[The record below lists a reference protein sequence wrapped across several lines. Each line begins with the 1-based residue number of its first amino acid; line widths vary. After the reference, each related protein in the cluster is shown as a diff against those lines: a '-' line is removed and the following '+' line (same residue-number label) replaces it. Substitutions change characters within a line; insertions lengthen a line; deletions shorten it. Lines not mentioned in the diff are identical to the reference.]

1 MKNDKKTL
9 PIIALVVLLGMYI
22 LPFFAFVLLALVEN
36 VMTPEELKTVILNVP
51 TMLVILLTIAAPI
64 VIYKLY
70 NSKITNFTQTESSIH
85 GTNIFLMKID
95 KFVYFTAIFMA
106 IIMPIT
112 MGIEA
117 RINEIEYS
125 NLNQKIPMLH
135 ITMLYLGIAIQ
146 LISIGYV
153 VFSTNLEKHVSFI
166 PYNKKYRTSSVTAR
180 FITVATL
187 CVFGLIITVIGAA
200 IVPTIMHTDSIT
212 EIVEILLT
220 PLLICSAAILVNV
233 IVNINLIKKQL
244 KVVDTYINTLA
255 DHNFDLTD
263 IEITS
268 RNEFGTMG
276 NHVNKLYNTTGQVL
290 VDFKKATDATIQ
302 NAEELKEKLLTSAEC
317 VERITQTI
325 DNVKIGMNNQSAG
338 VEEAS
343 AATEQILERI
353 KRLNQA
359 VENQAAGVTQS
370 SAAVEQMVANVN
382 SVSSILE
389 KNTATVKELTV
400 ASDDGRRSVRSAV
413 ETSEAVIGQS
423 AGLIEASKIIQNI
436 ASQTNLLAMN
446 AAIESAHA
454 GDAGKGF
461 AVVADEI
468 RKLAEQSDKQAKAI
482 DQNLKTLSESISQV
496 AVNTKQVQQ
505 QFDIIYDLT
514 QTVKEQENIISN
526 AMTEQTAGNQQVLE
540 GIRSINEST
549 NEVKD
554 SAAEMMTG
562 GEQIVEEMKVL
573 SETTKETNES
583 MNAISDG
590 VSEIITSI
598 NVVGEHSE
606 ANKAQIDLLHNEISK
621 FKLKN

>member
-22 LPFFAFVLLALVEN
+22 LPFFAFVILALVEN

-51 TMLVILLTIAAPI
+51 SMLVILLTIAVPI

-70 NSKITNFTQTESSIH
+70 NSKISNFTQTESSIH
-85 GTNIFLMKID
+85 ETNTFLMKID

-112 MGIEA
+112 MGIVA

-146 LISIGYV
+146 LISIFYV
-153 VFSTNLEKHVSFI
+153 IFCTNLEKHVSFI
-166 PYNKKYRTSSVTAR
+166 PYNKKYRTSSITAR

-187 CVFGLIITVIGAA
+187 CVFGLIITIIGAA
-200 IVPTIMHTDSIT
+200 IVPTIMHTDSIM

-220 PLLICSAAILVNV
+220 PLLICSAAVLVNV
-233 IVNINLIKKQL
+233 IVNIHRIKKQL
-244 KVVDTYINTLA
+244 NIVDDYIRTLA
-255 DHNFDLTD
+255 EHNFDLTD

-290 VDFKKATDATIQ
+290 ADFKKATDATIQ
-302 NAEELKEKLLTSAEC
+302 NTEELKEKLHTSAEC

-590 VSEIITSI
+590 VSEIITAIS
-598 NVVGEHSE
+598 VVGEHSE
-606 ANKAQIDLLHNEISK
+606 ENKAQLDLLHNEISK

>member
-22 LPFFAFVLLALVEN
+22 LPFFAFVSLALIEN

-117 RINEIEYS
+117 SINEVEYS
-125 NLNQKIPMLH
+125 NINQKIPMLH

-146 LISIGYV
+146 LISICYV

-166 PYNKKYRTSSVTAR
+166 PYNKKYRTSSITAR

-187 CVFGLIITVIGAA
+187 CVFGLIITIIGAA
-200 IVPTIMHTDSIT
+200 IVPRIMHSDSIT
-212 EIVEILLT
+212 DIVEILLT
-220 PLLICSAAILVNV
+220 PLLICSAAVLVNV
-233 IVNINLIKKQL
+233 IVNIHRIKKQL
-244 KVVDTYINTLA
+244 NIVDDYIRTLA
-255 DHNFDLTD
+255 EHNFDLTD

-302 NAEELKEKLLTSAEC
+302 NAEELKEKLHTSAEC

>member
-22 LPFFAFVLLALVEN
+22 LPFLAFVTLALIEN
-36 VMTPEELKTVILNVP
+36 VMTLEELKTVILNVP
-51 TMLVILLTIAAPI
+51 SMLVILLTIATPI

-70 NSKITNFTQTESSIH
+70 NSKISNFTQTESSIH
-85 GTNIFLMKID
+85 ETNTFLVKID
-95 KFVYFTAIFMA
+95 KFVYFTAIFIA
-106 IIMPIT
+106 IIMPLT

-125 NLNQKIPMLH
+125 NLNQKIPMMH

-153 VFSTNLEKHVSFI
+153 IFCTNLEKHVSFI
-166 PYNKKYRTSSVTAR
+166 PYNKKYRTSSITTR
-180 FITVATL
+180 FITITTL
-187 CVFGLIITVIGAA
+187 CIFGLIITIIGAA
-200 IVPTIMHTDSIT
+200 IVPTIMQTDSIV

-220 PLLICSAAILVNV
+220 PLLICSAAVLVNV
-233 IVNINLIKKQL
+233 IVNINRIKKQL
-244 KVVDTYINTLA
+244 NIVDDYISTLA
-255 DHNFDLTD
+255 EHNFDLTD

-276 NHVNKLYNTTGQVL
+276 NHVNKLYNTTGQIL

-302 NAEELKEKLLTSAEC
+302 NAEELKEKLHTSAEC

-590 VSEIITSI
+590 VSEIITAIS
-598 NVVGEHSE
+598 VVGEHSE
-606 ANKAQIDLLHNEISK
+606 ENKAQLDLLHNEISK

>member
-22 LPFFAFVLLALVEN
+22 LPFFAFVILALVEN

-51 TMLVILLTIAAPI
+51 SMLVILLTIAAPI

-70 NSKITNFTQTESSIH
+70 NSKISNFTQTESSIH
-85 GTNIFLMKID
+85 ETNTFLVKID

-112 MGIEA
+112 MGIVA

-146 LISIGYV
+146 LISIFYV
-153 VFSTNLEKHVSFI
+153 VFCTNLEKHVSFI
-166 PYNKKYRTSSVTAR
+166 PYNKKYRTSSITAR

-187 CVFGLIITVIGAA
+187 CVFGLIITIIGAA
-200 IVPTIMHTDSIT
+200 IVPTIMHTDSIM

-220 PLLICSAAILVNV
+220 PLLICSAAVLVNV
-233 IVNINLIKKQL
+233 IVNIHRIKKQL
-244 KVVDTYINTLA
+244 NIVDDYIRTLA
-255 DHNFDLTD
+255 EHNFDLTD

-290 VDFKKATDATIQ
+290 ADFKKATDATIQ
-302 NAEELKEKLLTSAEC
+302 NTEELKEKLHTSAEC

-590 VSEIITSI
+590 VSEIITAIS
-598 NVVGEHSE
+598 VVGEHSE
-606 ANKAQIDLLHNEISK
+606 ENKAQLDLLHNEISK

>member
-95 KFVYFTAIFMA
+95 KFVYFTAIFLA

-146 LISIGYV
+146 LISIFYV
-153 VFSTNLEKHVSFI
+153 IFSTNLEKHVSFI
-166 PYNKKYRTSSVTAR
+166 PYNKKYRTSSITAR

-187 CVFGLIITVIGAA
+187 CVFGLIITIIGAA
-200 IVPTIMHTDSIT
+200 IVPTIMHSDSIT
-212 EIVEILLT
+212 DIVEILLT
-220 PLLICSAAILVNV
+220 PLLICSAAVLVNV
-233 IVNINLIKKQL
+233 IVNIHRIKKQL
-244 KVVDTYINTLA
+244 NIVDDYIRTLA
-255 DHNFDLTD
+255 EHNFDLTD

-268 RNEFGTMG
+268 RNEFGTIG

-302 NAEELKEKLLTSAEC
+302 NAEELKEKLQTSAES

-590 VSEIITSI
+590 VSEIITAI
-598 NVVGEHSE
+598 NVVCEHSE
-606 ANKAQIDLLHNEISK
+606 ENKVQIDLLHNEISK

>member
-1 MKNDKKTL
+1 
-9 PIIALVVLLGMYI
+9 
-22 LPFFAFVLLALVEN
+22 
-36 VMTPEELKTVILNVP
+36 
-51 TMLVILLTIAAPI
+51 
-64 VIYKLY
+64 
-70 NSKITNFTQTESSIH
+70 
-85 GTNIFLMKID
+85 
-95 KFVYFTAIFMA
+95 
-106 IIMPIT
+106 
-112 MGIEA
+112 
-117 RINEIEYS
+117 
-125 NLNQKIPMLH
+125 MLH

-146 LISIGYV
+146 LISICYV

-166 PYNKKYRTSSVTAR
+166 PYNKKYRTSSITAR

-187 CVFGLIITVIGAA
+187 CVFGLIITIIGAA
-200 IVPTIMHTDSIT
+200 IVPTIMHSDSIT
-212 EIVEILLT
+212 DIVEILLT
-220 PLLICSAAILVNV
+220 PLLICSATVLVNV
-233 IVNINLIKKQL
+233 IVNIHRIKKQL
-244 KVVDTYINTLA
+244 NIVDDYIRTLA
-255 DHNFDLTD
+255 EHNYDLTD

-268 RNEFGTMG
+268 RNEFGTIG

-302 NAEELKEKLLTSAEC
+302 NAEELKEKLQTSAES

-590 VSEIITSI
+590 VSEIITAI
-598 NVVGEHSE
+598 NVVCEHSE
-606 ANKAQIDLLHNEISK
+606 ENKVQIDLLHNEISK